1 MADALSQAK
10 RLFSFDSPLGE
21 TLLCNHFS
29 GEERISD
36 PFKFHLELASE
47 DFDISWDQV
56 VGRNATVGIRHYDGV
71 NFRYFNGFISRFAPD
86 RNKGRLAYYK
96 AELSPW
102 LWFLSLTQD
111 CLIYQ
116 NLTVPQVI
124 QATFDKYGFQDYQF
138 KLNDASDRHKPWE
151 YCCQYRE
158 TALEFVSRLMETE
171 GIYYYFT
178 HEQGKHKLIM
188 VDDLTAHVPCPY
200 QSAFRYAH
208 SEGAG
213 VFRTDDTIDTAVMHK
228 VVKPSAYRHKEFNFL
243 KPDAKLEFHSTVE
256 DAQASRQLEVY
267 DYPGEFEEVG
277 EGRDWSVVRQ
287 EEQECDR
294 VLSHGTGDGRAMT
307 PGFRFTLLDHD
318 REEQNL
324 DYLIV
329 SVHHEAQECTLL
341 PGTDE
346 QEADYSNSWT
356 AIPWEVQYRPKR
368 KTDKAQMLGAQT
380 AWVVGPKGEEIY
392 TDQYGRVKVQFHWDR
407 EGTMDQN
414 SSCWIRVMQP
424 VAGPGFGH
432 IWIPRIGQE
441 VIVDFLEGDPD
452 RPMITGCVYNMK
464 NMPPYKLPDN
474 KAWSGIKTRSTMG
487 GSEAN
492 YNELRFVDTKDS
504 ELYVMHG
511 EKDMEITVN
520 HDVNEIVGHDRTL
533 QVKHDRIEQVQGDN
547 HDTVKGE
554 SRWDVGKD
562 LSVNVAGAV
571 NEKAGGNFIL
581 EAAGDIHL
589 KAGGQII
596 LEAAQGV
603 RFLGTGAFIDITDQV
618 IVQGRQ
624 ILMNCAQPQPSGA
637 LRAQPLAPSLPTYQ
651 PVQPAFVSSG
661 STTQFASSLPA
672 VPPTAPASSVGGS
685 VGAISSMPAPLAS
698 NPYVSGYADDSGDG
712 SDSDAAA
719 TDDGSLPEGGTG
731 EPDVFD

>member
-1 MADALSQAK
+1 
-10 RLFSFDSPLGE
+10 
-21 TLLCNHFS
+21 
-29 GEERISD
+29 
-36 PFKFHLELASE
+36 
-47 DFDISWDQV
+47 
-56 VGRNATVGIRHYDGV
+56 
-71 NFRYFNGFISRFAPD
+71 
-86 RNKGRLAYYK
+86 
-96 AELSPW
+96 
-102 LWFLSLTQD
+102 
-111 CLIYQ
+111 
-116 NLTVPQVI
+116 
-124 QATFDKYGFQDYQF
+124 
-138 KLNDASDRHKPWE
+138 
-151 YCCQYRE
+151 
-158 TALEFVSRLMETE
+158 
-171 GIYYYFT
+171 
-178 HEQGKHKLIM
+178 
-188 VDDLTAHVPCPY
+188 
-200 QSAFRYAH
+200 
-208 SEGAG
+208 
-213 VFRTDDTIDTAVMHK
+213 
-228 VVKPSAYRHKEFNFL
+228 
-243 KPDAKLEFHSTVE
+243 
-256 DAQASRQLEVY
+256 
-267 DYPGEFEEVG
+267 
-277 EGRDWSVVRQ
+277 
-287 EEQECDR
+287 
-294 VLSHGTGDGRAMT
+294 
-307 PGFRFTLLDHD
+307 
-318 REEQNL
+318 
-324 DYLIV
+324 
-329 SVHHEAQECTLL
+329 
-341 PGTDE
+341 
-346 QEADYSNSWT
+346 
-356 AIPWEVQYRPKR
+356 
-368 KTDKAQMLGAQT
+368 MLGAQT